1 MFDKFQQLS
10 QLNKMRQQAK
20 SLQTELAKIK
30 KRVEKKN
37 VKVVVTGDQKIDYI
51 EIDGVSRPE
60 LVEVINEAFKDVQK
74 DSAKKM
80 LEMGGGLSGL
90 LGGMQ

>member
-20 SLQTELAKIK
+20 TLQTELAKIK

-37 VKVVVTGDQKIDYI
+37 VKVVVTGDQKVDYI
-51 EIDGVSRPE
+51 EIDGVPQSE
-60 LVEVINEAFKDVQK
+60 LVDVINEAFKDVQK